1 MSSELPSA
9 LESRGD
15 PKLFPALGRMNE
27 WPWWLLFAIFLGLI
41 FTFLILNNETWTIIF
56 VALSEGIK
64 VTLTVAV
71 IGYIVALTV
80 GLFIGL
86 GRVAGTN
93 SLFGVIYYN
102 VATFYVEIVRGIPIL
117 VLLMYVAFVAVPL
130 IVQGL
135 NAVGEWLLGLGL
147 GGLGTTLAELST
159 RNISN
164 AARATFALGVA
175 YGAFEAEVY
184 RAGIESIEK
193 GQMEAARSLGM
204 SYFQAMRYIILPQ
217 AIRRVMPAL
226 GNDFVA
232 IVKDSSLVSVLGV
245 SDLTQLA
252 KLYAAGT
259 FLFFQTYSI
268 LAFMYLIITISL
280 TRVVRWLERRL
291 KRSRR

>member
-1 MSSELPSA
+1 
-9 LESRGD
+9 
-15 PKLFPALGRMNE
+15 MNE

-56 VALSEGIK
+56 LALSEGIK

-71 IGYIVALTV
+71 IGYVVALTV

-93 SLFGVIYYN
+93 TLFGVIYYN
-102 VATFYVEIVRGIPIL
+102 VATFYVEIIRGIPLL

-159 RNISN
+159 RSISN
-164 AARATFALGVA
+164 AARATCALGVA

-245 SDLTQLA
+245 QDLTQLA

-291 KRSRR
+291 RRSRR